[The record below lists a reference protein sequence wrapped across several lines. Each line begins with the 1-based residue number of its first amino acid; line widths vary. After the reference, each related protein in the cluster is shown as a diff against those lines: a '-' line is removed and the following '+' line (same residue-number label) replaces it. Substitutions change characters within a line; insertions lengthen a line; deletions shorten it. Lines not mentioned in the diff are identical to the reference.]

1 MEVNKYMEYNN
12 QTLIALLLGVAL
24 VGGILLRDQ
33 NIILTIAGALAGALT
48 AKVSTGE
55 KVEES
60 IKEDSEP
67 EDTSL
72 YEGA

>member
-1 MEVNKYMEYNN
+1 MEYNN